1 MARSVKHSMYQT
13 GSPPGTLIHIGKR
26 KREKVRITFFRYNAE
41 HYDEKEISSLSEL
54 PAKRVPG
61 EIWWINIDGLHDI
74 SLIEAVGR
82 YFHIHDLILEDI
94 LDTNQRPKLEE
105 TENNLS
111 LIVKMLHNDKNNG
124 IYGEQVSLVIGG
136 DYLISFQEYRGDVFE
151 PIRER
156 IRNNK
161 GRVRGM
167 GIDYLGYCLLDA
179 LVDNYFLV
187 LENLGDRIEELEE
200 TVITRPSH
208 DILKQIY
215 SLKRELLYLRRS
227 VWPLREVVNNLQRGG
242 SRLVSPAISLFLKD
256 LYDHIAQ
263 VIDTTETF
271 REMVSNL
278 LDIYL
283 SSLSNKMNEIMKV
296 LTIIATIFI
305 PITFIVGVYG
315 MNFTNMPEITWP
327 WGYPVVWLVIIIIV
341 VGLLLFFKKKKWL

>member
-1 MARSVKHSMYQT
+1 
-13 GSPPGTLIHIGKR
+13 
-26 KREKVRITFFRYNAE
+26 
-41 HYDEKEISSLSEL
+41 
-54 PAKRVPG
+54 
-61 EIWWINIDGLHDI
+61 
-74 SLIEAVGR
+74 
-82 YFHIHDLILEDI
+82 
-94 LDTNQRPKLEE
+94 
-105 TENNLS
+105 
-111 LIVKMLHNDKNNG
+111 
-124 IYGEQVSLVIGG
+124 
-136 DYLISFQEYRGDVFE
+136 
-151 PIRER
+151 
-156 IRNNK
+156 
-161 GRVRGM
+161 VRGM

-187 LENLGDRIEELEE
+187 LENLGDRIEDLEE

-327 WGYPVVWLVIIIIV
+327 WGYPMVWLVIIVIV